1 MIGKTREMDYL
12 GRNWPLYIIIIR
24 KIEENYY
31 VIYAI
36 ISLLCST
43 RTNEILFVGVL
54 NPFFTSIVVLS
65 SSYYL
70 LASSVVVVFVVR
82 WYSKWVS
89 SYR

>member
-43 RTNEILFVGVL
+43 RQQAIERRQR
-54 NPFFTSIVVLS
+54 LS
-65 SSYYL
+65 KERR
-70 LASSVVVVFVVR
+70 AD
-82 WYSKWVS
+82 SKVIADNFWIPND
-89 SYR
+89 